1 MFEKFKVWFFLAISG
16 LLLIY
21 IMNSHSVLG
30 KAAQAFHSDNAAF
43 VTLSMVNSSI
53 KTVAADPTN
62 RLALEVYTASADGSP
77 ASDVDVSFKI
87 DGGGNISPSK
97 VKTDSDGRC
106 TISYVPPLLS
116 PQDLKQDRTI
126 TITASIPGISEVSS
140 LKINLTNIPAVFVHG
155 YQASGYVFDNLKDYL
170 AGRNIKGSAITYKSE
185 NGVVSASNELS
196 AFLYK
201 QQHTYLSQG
210 FQVNKFNIIAH
221 SMGGLVTRYY
231 SISND
236 NLKNNNIEKII
247 FLAVPHKGSPWASIG
262 LNQYNDQGI
271 RDMIPDGNFL
281 SNILPTMFNK
291 GLNSGIQTA
300 NIAVEYDEVVD
311 QDSASLDAWGI
322 KTEVFNVGGNNFS
335 VNNLLNGNLTQAIN
349 HKSVLSNK
357 KVFERVFEM
366 LSTQLEY
373 PKKSR

>member
-21 IMNSHSVLG
+21 ILNSQSVLG
-30 KAAQAFHSDNAAF
+30 KAVQAFHSDNASF
-43 VTLSMVNSSI
+43 VTLSIVSSSI

-77 ASDVDVSFKI
+77 ASDVDVSFKV
-87 DGGGNISPSK
+87 DGGGSISPSK
-97 VKTDSDGRC
+97 VQTDSDGRYI
-106 TISYVPPLLS
+106 ISYVPPLLS
-116 PQDLKQDRTI
+116 PQDLKQDRTV
-126 TITASIPGISEVSS
+126 TITASIPGISEVSA

-170 AGRNIKGSAITYKSE
+170 ADRNIKGSAITYKSE

-201 QQHTYLSQG
+201 QKHTYLSQG

-311 QDSASLDAWGI
+311 QDSGSLDEWGI
-322 KTEVFNVGGNNFS
+322 KTEIFNVGGNNFS

-349 HKSVLSNK
+349 HKSILSNK